1 MQQANQTVQPGFVRR
16 MLKLA
21 LPIAF
26 QNMLTSC
33 AGLVDTAMVVGLGNA
48 ATAAVGVAG
57 RWTFFLNIFLFGFC
71 SGSSALI
78 SQYWGARDKKSIHQT
93 FGLAIS
99 CALAAAVLYNLAAA
113 FFAGPMIRIFTPE
126 ADVVAAAADY
136 LGTACFS
143 AVFLAFNMLAGA
155 ALRATEDVVSPL
167 LCSGVSVIA
176 NTVLNYI
183 FIYGK
188 LGAPAMGVRGA
199 ALATV
204 ISTALGSALL
214 LCRAFYKK
222 GIIIAP
228 VRELLSFSRAF
239 ARKFFVIATPVI
251 GNEALW
257 AVGTNIYVM
266 VLARQGAENYA
277 GYTMYN
283 SVEQLVFVFFV
294 GMCHACAI
302 MVGKTVGEGRV
313 DEAYY
318 TARRFMLATP
328 VVAVIVGAALIL
340 VRDPILG
347 LLPVETEGARKVASD
362 LLLIYACWMP
372 IRQIPYIAVVGSFRA
387 GGDTRTGFY
396 YDVVSVFLCGIPVV
410 ALLGL
415 VVHVPFQM
423 LVLAMFV
430 AEDSVKIILCLRRFK
445 SRQWIRRLTL
455 PGDNAQE
462 S

>member
-1 MQQANQTVQPGFVRR
+1 MEQTQQPGFIRR

-21 LPIAF
+21 LPIAL

-33 AGLVDTAMVVGLGNA
+33 AALVDTAMVVGLGNA

-78 SQYWGARDKKSIHQT
+78 SQYWGARDKKSIHRT
-93 FGLAIS
+93 FGLALT
-99 CALAAAVLYNLAAA
+99 CALAAALVYNLAAVL
-113 FFAGPMIRIFTPE
+113 FTTPMIRIFTPE
-126 ADVVAAAADY
+126 KEVIDAAALY
-136 LGTACFS
+136 LRTACFN
-143 AVFLAFNMLAGA
+143 AVFLSFNMLAGA

-167 LCSGVSVIA
+167 LCSGLSVVA
-176 NTVLNYI
+176 NTCLNYV

-188 LGAPAMGVRGA
+188 LGLPAMGVQGA

-204 ISTALGSALL
+204 LSTAMGSVLL
-214 LCRAFYKK
+214 FARAAHKK
-222 GIIIAP
+222 GIIIVP
-228 VRELLSFSRAF
+228 LRELLDFDKAF
-239 ARKFFVIATPVI
+239 ARKYFAVATPVI

-302 MVGKTVGEGRV
+302 MVGKAVGEGKLE
-313 DEAYY
+313 DAYQ
-318 TARRFMLATP
+318 TARKFMVATP
-328 VVAVIVGAALIL
+328 FVAAAAGLLLIL
-340 VRDPILG
+340 VRNPILG
-347 LLPVETEGARKVASD
+347 LLPVETEGARQVAAD
-362 LLLIYACWMP
+362 LLFIYACWMP
-372 IRQIPYIAVVGSFRA
+372 VRQIPYIAIVGSFRA

-396 YDVVSVFLCGIPVV
+396 YDLITVFLCGIPVV
-410 ALLGL
+410 AVLGL
-415 VVHVPFQM
+415 VVHVPFQL

-430 AEDSVKIILCLRRFK
+430 TEDTVKIILCLRHFK

-455 PGDNAQE
+455 PGDNACE
-462 S
+462 N

>member
-1 MQQANQTVQPGFVRR
+1 MEQTQQPGFFRR
-16 MLKLA
+16 MIQLA
-21 LPIAF
+21 LPISL

-78 SQYWGARDKKSIHQT
+78 SQYWGARDKKSIHRT
-93 FGLAIS
+93 FGLALV
-99 CALAAAVLYNLAAA
+99 CALVAALLYNVAAVA
-113 FFAGPMIRIFTPE
+113 FAEPMIRVFTAE
-126 ADVVAAAADY
+126 AEVVEAAVIY
-136 LGTACFS
+136 LRTACFT

-167 LCSGVSVIA
+167 LCSGVSVVA
-176 NTVLNYI
+176 NSILNYLL
-183 FIYGK
+183 IYGK
-188 LGAPAMGVRGA
+188 LGLPAMGVRGA

-204 ISTALGSALL
+204 LSTALGSVLL
-214 LCRAFYKK
+214 LLWAWHKK

-228 VRELLSFSRAF
+228 LRELTDFSRD
-239 ARKFFVIATPVI
+239 FVRRYFTVATPVI

-302 MVGKTVGEGRV
+302 MVGKAVGEGKL
-313 DEAYY
+313 DEAYH
-318 TARRFMLATP
+318 TARRFMVATP
-328 VVAVIVGAALIL
+328 FVAAVVGVLLIAV
-340 VRDPILG
+340 RNPILG

-372 IRQIPYIAVVGSFRA
+372 VRQVPYIAIVGSFRA
-387 GGDTRTGFY
+387 GGDMRTGLYF
-396 YDVVSVFLCGIPVV
+396 DLIGVFLCGIPVV

-415 VVHVPFQM
+415 VVCVPFQL

-430 AEDSVKIILCLRRFK
+430 AEDSVKVVLCLHRFR

-455 PGDNAQE
+455 PGDNAFE